1 VDTLRQDIHVALR
14 SFLRSPG
21 FAAIVVITLAVGI
34 GAITAVFSVVDG
46 VLLRPLRFSEPERVV
61 QIWSGAGADPHGPTS
76 SANFLD
82 LRSRSRSFEA
92 IAAEDFSWFN
102 LTAGA
107 SSERPERL
115 YGAHVT
121 PSFFRALGVRA
132 AIGRVLADDEESP
145 DARVAVLD
153 HGVWV
158 RQFGSDTGVVGRRI
172 TLNAEAYT
180 VVGVMPPGFDFPS
193 SLIHT
198 RIDLWVPLAWKP
210 GEVQRGM
217 RELGITARL
226 ARGVTLTQA
235 QREVDGVAAR
245 LAEEFPHENERV
257 SVALVPLREELVG
270 KSETPLLLLF
280 GAVSLVLVIA
290 CANVANLLLGRAQ
303 GRRKEMALRAALGA
317 GRRRIVRQLLTESV
331 LLALAAG
338 AVGAFLAVWMTDLI
352 VALSADELPRV
363 AEIHV
368 DGRVLFFALGVS
380 VLTGLCF
387 GVAPALHL
395 AGARLAESLRA
406 AGRSL
411 ADRSERRR
419 GRRVLVVLEI
429 ALALVLLVS
438 AGLLLRSLQ
447 QLLSV
452 DPGFDSRAVLTAR
465 VALPQSKYAT
475 ADRQAGFMSQAIGR
489 IAALPGVDRV
499 AAVNYLPFSGS
510 DADFGISIEGRV
522 PTPGK
527 GDFSAHFRSVSEDY
541 FDAMRI
547 PLARGRAFAA
557 SDRKGAPPVAL
568 VNHAMAHRYW
578 PDTDPIGRR
587 VRFGDATSTEP
598 WLTIVGVVGNVK
610 HWDLRETDEPE
621 LFVPLAQSPASTFSF
636 VIRTA
641 REARDVAGPV
651 RSALLDVDRE
661 QPATI
666 QPLRD
671 LVTGSVAGPRF
682 RGVLFG
688 AFAATA
694 LVLAVIGIYGVI
706 SFGVSQRTRELGVR
720 VALGAQRIEVMGLV
734 LREGML
740 LTGVGVALGLLAA
753 FSVTRLLQDM
763 LFQVPPADPLTF
775 AAVSLLV
782 IATAML
788 ANVIPA
794 RRAARVDPLVAMR
807 SE

>member
-1 VDTLRQDIHVALR
+1 VDTLRQDLQVAFR
-14 SFLRSPG
+14 SFLRDPG
-21 FAAIVVITLAVGI
+21 FAGIVVITLAVGI

-46 VLLRPLRFSEPERVV
+46 VLLRPLRFGEPERIV
-61 QIWSGAGADPHGPTS
+61 QIWSGAGPHPHGPTS

-82 LRSRSRSFEA
+82 LRSRSKSFEA
-92 IAAEDFSWFN
+92 VAAEDFSWFN

-107 SSERPERL
+107 SGDRPERL
-115 YGAHVT
+115 YGAHVS

-132 AIGRVLADDEESP
+132 ALGRVLTDVEESP

-153 HGVWV
+153 HGVWE

-172 TLNAEAYT
+172 TLNDESYT

-210 GEVQRGM
+210 ADVQRGM

-226 ARGVTLTQA
+226 ARGVTFAQA
-235 QREVDGVAAR
+235 QREVDGVSAR
-245 LAEEFPHENERV
+245 LAEEYPQTNQRV
-257 SVALVPLREELVG
+257 SFDLVPLREELVG

-303 GRRKEMALRAALGA
+303 GRRKEMALRSALGA

-352 VALSADELPRV
+352 VALSADELPRL
-363 AEIHV
+363 AEVHV

-380 VLTGLCF
+380 VLTGLSF
-387 GVAPALHL
+387 GIAPALHL
-395 AGARLAESLRA
+395 AGGRLAESLRA

-411 ADRSERRR
+411 ADRPERRH
-419 GRRVLVVLEI
+419 GRRVLVVLEV

-447 QLLSV
+447 QLMSV

-475 ADRQAGFMSQAIGR
+475 ADRQASFMSQAIAR
-489 IAALPGVDRV
+489 IAAVPGVERV
-499 AAVNYLPFSGS
+499 AAVDYLPFSGS

-522 PTPGK
+522 PTSGK
-527 GDFSAHFRSVSEDY
+527 GDFSAHYRSVSEDY

-547 PLARGRAFAA
+547 PLARGRVFAA
-557 SDRKGAPPVAL
+557 GDRKGAPLVAL
-568 VNHAMAHRYW
+568 VNRTMAQRYW
-578 PDTDPIGRR
+578 PDADPIGHR

-598 WLTIVGVVGNVK
+598 WLTIVGVVGDVK
-610 HWDLRETDEPE
+610 HWDLREKEQPE
-621 LFVPLAQSPASTFSF
+621 LFVPLAQAPASTFSF
-636 VIRTA
+636 VVRA
-641 REARDVAGPV
+641 ARDAGELTGSV
-651 RSALLDVDRE
+651 RNALLDVDRE

-666 QPLRD
+666 QPLRE
-671 LVTGSVAGPRF
+671 LVNGSVAGPRF

-694 LVLAVIGIYGVI
+694 LVLAVVGIYGVI

-740 LTGVGVALGLLAA
+740 LTGAGVALGLLGA
-753 FSVTRLLQDM
+753 FAVTRFLRGM

-775 AAVSLLV
+775 AAVSLLL
-782 IATAML
+782 IATALL

-807 SE
+807 AE